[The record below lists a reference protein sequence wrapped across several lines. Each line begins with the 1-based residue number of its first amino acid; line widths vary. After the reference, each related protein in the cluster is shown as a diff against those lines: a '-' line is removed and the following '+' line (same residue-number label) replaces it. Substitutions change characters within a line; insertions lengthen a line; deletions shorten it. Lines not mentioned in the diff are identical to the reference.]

1 MHKLSAVIITF
12 NEAKYIEQCIRSAAE
27 VADEIIVVD
36 SFSTDKTKEICLSQ
50 GVRFIEH
57 PFKGYRDQKNY
68 ALTQTSYDYV
78 ISLDADEALSPELQ
92 KSILAEKQDFKY
104 DGYKF
109 NRLNNY
115 CGKWMY
121 HTNLFPESKI
131 RIFNKKKAYWG
142 GYNIHEKIVLNN
154 PRSVKRLRGNLHHWL
169 YDNYEESI
177 AKMNNYTTL
186 LATEYFNQGITASP
200 KRLILNP
207 SWRFFHSF
215 FIKGGFLDGYDGF
228 IVSNLLATTCF
239 LKYVKLRKL
248 YIKAK
253 QSKWVKGINVDD
265 VNKNIENIHSL
276 IVGFDAKR
284 AFYNTSGLG
293 NYSRNL
299 LFALSNYHPENT
311 YLLFT
316 PKTKDR
322 YILENESQFGLI
334 EPSTAIFK
342 SIKPLWRT
350 RYMKDDISRN
360 KVNVYHG
367 LSQELPFGIG
377 KTGVKTIV
385 TIHDLIFIRYPEF
398 YNWIDARIYYY
409 KLIYSCRVSDRI
421 VAVSN
426 QTKNDLVRF
435 LDISPEKI
443 TVIHQGCNA
452 CFWKDYRKEFH
463 QEVKTKHH
471 LPEKYLLYVGTIEER
486 KNLLSLI
493 MAIHKKGIN
502 IPLVVIGRKAEVY
515 YKSILNYIST
525 NKMNNII
532 FPENVSNPELAVVY
546 QDAECFIYPSF
557 FEGFGIPLLE
567 ATVSRIPVITSKS
580 GCFIEAAGPG
590 AVYIDPH
597 SPEQIGEAILRVTGS
612 KELKDRMIS
621 IGIEYSNNFRDETIA
636 DAYTKLYRSLVY

>member
-1 MHKLSAVIITF
+1 MQKLSAVIITF

-131 RIFNKKKAYWG
+131 RIFNKKRASWS

-154 PRSVKRLRGNLHHWL
+154 PKSLKRLKGNLHHWL
-169 YDNYEESI
+169 YDSYEESI

-186 LATEYFNQGITASP
+186 LASEYFNQGITANP

-207 SWRFFHSF
+207 GWRFFHSF

-228 IVSNLLATTCF
+228 IVSKLLATTCF

-253 QSKWVKGINVDD
+253 RSKWTKGINIEDT
-265 VNKNIENIHSL
+265 NKSIKNTLTIS
-276 IVGFDAKR
+276 VGFDAKR
-284 AFYNTSGLG
+284 AFYNASGLG

-299 LFALSNYHPENT
+299 LITLSHYHPENS

-316 PKTKDR
+316 PKSKNR
-322 YILENESQFGLI
+322 FIIENESQFKII
-334 EPSTAIFK
+334 EPDLTVFRWFN
-342 SIKPLWRT
+342 PLWRSLFINN
-350 RYMKDDISRN
+350 DIRRHR
-360 KVNVYHG
+360 VNVFHG
-367 LSQELPFGIG
+367 LSQELPIWIES
-377 KTGVKTIV
+377 TGVKTIV

-398 YNWIDARIYYY
+398 YNWIDVKIYYY
-409 KLIYSCRVSDRI
+409 KLIHSCRVSDRI

-435 LDISPEKI
+435 LDVSPEKI

-452 CFWKDYRKEFH
+452 CFWKDYSNEFH
-463 QEVKTKHH
+463 QEVRTKHN

-486 KNLLSLI
+486 KNLLTI
-493 MAIHKKGIN
+493 IIAIHKMKID

-515 YKSILNYIST
+515 YRNVLNYIST
-525 NKMNNII
+525 NKIHNVL
-532 FPENVSNPELAVVY
+532 FPENVLSSELAVIY

-567 ATVSRIPVITSKS
+567 AIVSKIPVITSKS
-580 GCFIEAAGPG
+580 GCFTEAAGPG
-590 AVYIDPH
+590 AIYIDPH
-597 SPEQIGEAILRVTGS
+597 NPEQIGEAILSVVGN
-612 KELKDRMIS
+612 KELRDKMIA
-621 IGIEYSNNFRDETIA
+621 IGTEYSNNFRDETIA